1 MAATYRTLA
10 QAQAAYD
17 TVQQQRERAQRNAYI
32 AEQQAVMGVNN
43 YLKQNGYNGGAAE
56 TILLRAKSNRPDYS
70 AYDIQLA
77 DLAAII
83 KGFRGAGRGIGGRGG
98 PGQKNGLTGAVYP
111 AYPTAKMPT
120 YTAMPGTNQQ
130 YNPALQNRITGRKY

>member
-1 MAATYRTLA
+1 MAASYRNLV

-17 TVQQQRERAQRNAYI
+17 TIQQQKERAQRNEYI

-56 TILLRAKSNRPDYS
+56 SILLRRKSNRPDYS

-83 KGFRGAGRGIGGRGG
+83 KGFQGAARGIGGRGG

-111 AYPTAKMPT
+111 AYPTAKAPT
-120 YTAMPGTNQQ
+120 YTALPGPHQQ
-130 YNPALQNRITGRKY
+130 YNPALQNRITNRKY

>member
-17 TVQQQRERAQRNAYI
+17 TVRKQRERAQRNAYI

-83 KGFRGAGRGIGGRGG
+83 KGFRGAGRGIDGYVPKLNPKKPPLPERFVRNNSGGGG
-98 PGQKNGLTGAVYP
+98 TGVVGGQY
-111 AYPTAKMPT
+111 AKI
-120 YTAMPGTNQQ
+120 
-130 YNPALQNRITGRKY
+130 NPLQNLKF